1 MRFEGNSKG
10 INRSDYEQFSRF
22 LGMSSQRCQR
32 DNTQGVCAGKNDE
45 NQTQG
50 RPLAMV
56 YGVIQEFVEVYDPMV
71 ALETGTVFQ
80 ELNKP
85 FYNSGCKSKG
95 GEGCL

>member
-1 MRFEGNSKG
+1 MRFEGNSNG
-10 INRSDYEQFSRF
+10 LSRSDYEQFSQF
-22 LGMSSQRCQR
+22 LGMSAPRCQR
-32 DNTQGVCAGKNDE
+32 EYSHTCARKNDE

-56 YGVIQEFVEVYDPMV
+56 YGVVQEYKEVYDPLV
-71 ALETGTVFQ
+71 ALEIGTIFQ

-85 FYNSGCKSKG
+85 FYHLGCKSKG